1 MIVARSGDEIT
12 DTIAKAK
19 ASGMNTCLIPIV
31 LILHDPVEKKNA
43 NALRRAI
50 ASIPHIT
57 F

>member
-12 DTIAKAK
+12 DTNAKAK

-57 F
+57 S